1 MITHGLVQTV
11 NSSQSEA
18 KKEKAA
24 DKVAKKTKAKAKA
37 KAKAK
42 VMAKA
47 KAKGKAKVSK
57 QSPRDH
63 EVCSGEKNHLQK
75 GNLVMQLNPKKRR
88 KNQRLQFPHIPPLW
102 KKVGGNGNLPPWH
115 WKGRKVGGKR
125 IHVFKKA
132 LDALGELMDAMGA
145 YKGKGDF
152 HGPGPNFKKKFLA
165 LINPLNYCETCTTR
179 SDWWLPKYSNIYIY
193 I

>member
-1 MITHGLVQTV
+1 MGLFKQLIPH
-11 NSSQSEA
+11 NRRP
-18 KKEKAA
+18 KKK
-24 DKVAKKTKAKAKA
+24 KRLIRWKKKTKAKAKA

-63 EVCSGEKNHLQK
+63 EVVVGEKPPPKRKSSDAAESKKTTKKPKVAVSPHSTPVKK
-75 GNLVMQLNPKKRR
+75 GGRKWKPSPMTPKGTESGGK
-88 KNQRLQFPHIPPLW
+88 KGTRLQ
-102 KKVGGNGNLPPWH
+102 
-115 WKGRKVGGKR
+115 
-125 IHVFKKA
+125 KA

-179 SDWWLPKYSNIYIY
+179 SDW
-193 I
+193 

>member
-24 DKVAKKTKAKAKA
+24 DKVEKKTKAEAKA

-57 QSPRDH
+57 QSPR
-63 EVCSGEKNHLQK
+63 EVVVGEKPPPKRKSSDAAESKKKTKKPKVAVSPHSTPVKKGGRKWKPSPMALKGTESGGKKDTRLQK
-75 GNLVMQLNPKKRR
+75 AVD
-88 KNQRLQFPHIPPLW
+88 
-102 KKVGGNGNLPPWH
+102 V
-115 WKGRKVGGKR
+115 
-125 IHVFKKA
+125 
-132 LDALGELMDAMGA
+132 LGELMDAMGA

-165 LINPLNYCETCTTR
+165 LINPLNYCETLYNTF
-179 SDWWLPKYSNIYIY
+179 WLVTAQVQ
-193 I
+193 

>member
-24 DKVAKKTKAKAKA
+24 DKVEKKTKAKAKA

-63 EVCSGEKNHLQK
+63 EVVVGEKPPPKRKSSDAAESKKKTKKPKVAVSPHSTPVKK
-75 GNLVMQLNPKKRR
+75 GGRKWKPSAMALKGTESGGKKDT
-88 KNQRLQFPHIPPLW
+88 RLQ
-102 KKVGGNGNLPPWH
+102 
-115 WKGRKVGGKR
+115 
-125 IHVFKKA
+125 KA

-179 SDWWLPKYSNIYIY
+179 SDW
-193 I
+193 